1 MKGLLLKDWYL
12 TIKYGKMQLI
22 FAVVYG
28 VIGAILPKAN
38 AFVALPVMLIALLP
52 NTIYA
57 YDEREK
63 WTTYVRAFPITDAQ
77 YVTGKYLYGAI
88 CLAVYFALLIIVDLI
103 FQIDRFVAQC
113 VMFFLGGLLMP
124 SVMMP
129 FMFRFGTEK
138 GRIAY
143 LITFAMALT
152 AALSIANLSYMGGDT
167 PIIERLGLPWWALCL
182 IAVAL
187 YVFSWRL
194 SIVLYRNRKNN
205 GK

>member
-12 TIKYGKMQLI
+12 TVKYGKMQLI
-22 FAVVYG
+22 FAAVYG
-28 VIGAILPKAN
+28 VIGAVLPEAN

-63 WTTYVRAFPITDAQ
+63 WTTYVRSLPVTDAQ
-77 YVTGKYLYGAI
+77 YVTGKYLWGTI
-88 CLAVYFALLIIVDLI
+88 CLAVYFALLA
-103 FQIDRFVAQC
+103 VANLAFRTEGFAGQFI
-113 VMFFLGGLLMP
+113 MFFLGGLLMP

-138 GRIAY
+138 GRLAY
-143 LITFAMALT
+143 LIVFGSALT
-152 AALSIANLSYMGGDT
+152 AALAVANLSFFDDAAAKA
-167 PIIERLGLPWWALCL
+167 EWLGLPWWAFCL

-187 YVFSWRL
+187 YVLSWRL
-194 SIVLYRNRKNN
+194 SIVLYRRRKNS

>member
-28 VIGAILPKAN
+28 VIGAFLPEAN

-52 NTIYA
+52 HTIYA

-63 WTTYVRAFPITDAQ
+63 WTDYVRSLPVTDAQ
-77 YVTGKYLYGAI
+77 YVTGKYLYGTI
-88 CLAVYFALLIIVDLI
+88 CLAVYFALLA
-103 FQIDRFVAQC
+103 VANLAFRTEGFTGQFM
-113 VMFFLGGLLMP
+113 MFFVGGLLIP
-124 SVMMP
+124 SIMMP

-138 GRIAY
+138 GRLAY
-143 LITFAMALT
+143 LIVFGSSMA
-152 AALSIANLSYMGGDT
+152 AALALANLSFFDDAAANA
-167 PIIERLGLPWWALCL
+167 EWLGLPWWALCL
-182 IAVAL
+182 IVVAL
-187 YVFSWRL
+187 YILSWRL
-194 SIVLYRNRKNN
+194 SIVLYRSRKNS

>member
-12 TIKYGKMQLI
+12 TVRYGKMQLI

-28 VIGAILPKAN
+28 VIGAVLPEAN

-63 WTTYVRAFPITDAQ
+63 WTTYVRALPVTDAQ

-88 CLAVYFALLIIVDLI
+88 CLAVYFALLT
-103 FQIDRFVAQC
+103 VANLAFRTEGFAGQFM
-113 VMFFLGGLLMP
+113 MFFVGGLLMP
-124 SVMMP
+124 SIMMP

-138 GRIAY
+138 GRLAY
-143 LITFAMALT
+143 LIVFGSGMA
-152 AALSIANLSYMGGDT
+152 AALALANSTFFSDVFAAV
-167 PIIERLGLPWWALCL
+167 ERFGVPWWSLYP
-182 IAVAL
+182 IAIAL
-187 YVFSWRL
+187 YVLSWRL
-194 SIVLYRNRKNN
+194 SIVLYRSRKNR

>member
-12 TIKYGKMQLI
+12 TLKYGRMQLI
-22 FAVVYG
+22 FAVFYG
-28 VIGAILPKAN
+28 VLGAVLPETN

-63 WTTYVRAFPITDAQ
+63 WTTYVRSLPVTDAQ
-77 YVTGKYLYGAI
+77 YVTGKYLYGVI
-88 CLAVYFALLIIVDLI
+88 CLAVYFALLAAANLAFRTEGFAGQFI
-103 FQIDRFVAQC
+103 
-113 VMFFLGGLLMP
+113 MFFLGGLLMP
-124 SVMMP
+124 SIMMP

-138 GRIAY
+138 GRLAY
-143 LITFAMALT
+143 LIVFGSALT

-167 PIIERLGLPWWALCL
+167 PIIERLGLHWCALCL
-182 IAVAL
+182 IAAAL
-187 YVFSWRL
+187 YVLSWRL
-194 SIVLYRNRKNN
+194 SIVLYQKRKNS

>member
-12 TIKYGKMQLI
+12 TVRYGKMQLI

-28 VIGAILPKAN
+28 VVGALLPKAN
-38 AFVALPVMLIALLP
+38 SFVALPVMLIALLP
-52 NTIYA
+52 NTLYA

-63 WTTYVRAFPITDAQ
+63 WTTYVRAFPVTDAQ

-88 CLAVYFALLIIVDLI
+88 CLAVYFAFMTVVNLV
-103 FQIDRFVAQC
+103 FQIDGFAVQC

-138 GRIAY
+138 GRITY
-143 LITFAMALT
+143 LIVFAMALT
-152 AALSIANLSYMGGDT
+152 AGLSVANLSYMGGDA
-167 PIIERLGLPWWALCL
+167 PIIKRLGLPWWTLCL
-182 IAVAL
+182 AAVAL
-187 YVFSWRL
+187 YLLSWRL

>member
-12 TIKYGKMQLI
+12 TIKYGRMQLI

-28 VIGAILPKAN
+28 VIGALLPEAN

-63 WTTYVRAFPITDAQ
+63 WTTYVRALPVTDAQ
-77 YVTGKYLYGAI
+77 YVTGKYLYGTI
-88 CLAVYFALLIIVDLI
+88 CLAVYFALLTAANLA
-103 FQIDRFVAQC
+103 FRTEGFAGQFM
-113 VMFFLGGLLMP
+113 MFFMGGLLMP
-124 SVMMP
+124 SIMMP

-138 GRIAY
+138 GRLAY
-143 LITFAMALT
+143 LIVFGSALT
-152 AALSIANLSYMGGDT
+152 AALTVANSGFFGGAAVTVD
-167 PIIERLGLPWWALCL
+167 RLGIPWWTLCL
-182 IAVAL
+182 IAIAL
-187 YVFSWRL
+187 YVLSWRL
-194 SIVLYRNRKNN
+194 SIVLYRKRKNS